1 MSETNDEKTGIIYL
15 FSSGNN
21 TIIHI
26 TDITG
31 AETIARCSAG
41 LVTDKSRLKGSPYP
55 AMKVAKIVAQKA
67 LEKGVRKM
75 YLKVRAPGGIKSK
88 IPGKGAQPAIRA
100 LIQAGLRI
108 IRIEDV
114 TPIDYDSMRK
124 KGGRKGRRV

>member
-1 MSETNDEKTGIIYL
+1 MSETNDEKTGIVYL

-31 AETIARCSAG
+31 SETIARCSAG

-67 LEKGVRKM
+67 IEKGVRKM
-75 YLKVRAPGGIKSK
+75 HLKVRAPGGIKSK

-108 IRIEDV
+108 IKIEDV